1 MPRQD
6 NNFDKENIIIEG
18 ERICLRPIGI
28 KDVGQEYVDWL
39 NNQEINQFLES
50 RFTKH
55 TIESVRAY
63 VSKFAMDDSIIFL
76 AIIRKE
82 DNKHIGNIKCGPID
96 WHHKRGDVGFMVGD
110 KSVWGKGYATE
121 AIKLFTDYLFNI
133 MKLHKITAG
142 AYANNI
148 GSIKALKKSGFF
160 EEARLKE
167 HAFSMG
173 AFVDVVLMA
182 KINKED

>member
-6 NNFDKENIIIEG
+6 NNFDKENITIEG
-18 ERICLRPIGI
+18 ERIRLRTIGV

-50 RFTKH
+50 RFTKY

-63 VSKFAMDDSIIFL
+63 VGKLATDDHVIFL
-76 AIIRKE
+76 AIICKE

-96 WHHKRGDVGFMVGD
+96 CHHKRGDVGFIIGD

-121 AIKLFTDYLFNI
+121 AIRLFTDYLFNI

-142 AYANNI
+142 AYVNNI
-148 GSIKALKKSGFF
+148 GSIKVLKKSGFF

-167 HAFSMG
+167 HAFFTG